1 MLQTVQTTLKRWIG
15 GDAAAGM
22 TTTEH
27 YLLDTIRPGAI
38 PDPAVLREQLARLR
52 AEIAEA
58 DAEWS
63 RLDARADASAFLQLQ
78 PVAERLQRLHAE
90 ADAFPAAIES
100 AERRRTAFL
109 ALARMFDV
117 VAADVA
123 ARTSVLL
130 EQPPQDARER
140 ERQLRELNQVTRA
153 HARLAARLA
162 AISTSRQF
170 KEPVDALRV
179 LRGAA
184 ELTIRDLDRLRLP
197 GHKPAFTWPAGI
209 AELLDTVE
217 DRTSKGHTA

>member
-1 MLQTVQTTLKRWIG
+1 MLATLKEWIG
-15 GDAAAGM
+15 GTTATV
-22 TTTEH
+22 TTTERD
-27 YLLDTIRPGAI
+27 LLDTIRPGMI
-38 PDPAVLREQLARLR
+38 PDPAVLRERLAALT
-52 AEIAEA
+52 EQIATTE
-58 DAEWS
+58 AEWE
-63 RLDARADASAFLQLQ
+63 RLDRRADASAFLQLQ

-90 ADAFPAAIES
+90 ADSFPAAIES

-109 ALARMFDV
+109 ALARMFDA

-123 ARTSVLL
+123 ARTRILL

-140 ERQLRELNQVTRA
+140 ERQLRELNQTTRA

-184 ELTIRDLDRLRLP
+184 ELMIRDLDRLRLP
-197 GHKPAFTWPAGI
+197 GHKPAFVWPAGI

-217 DRTSKGHTA
+217 DRTSKGHTS